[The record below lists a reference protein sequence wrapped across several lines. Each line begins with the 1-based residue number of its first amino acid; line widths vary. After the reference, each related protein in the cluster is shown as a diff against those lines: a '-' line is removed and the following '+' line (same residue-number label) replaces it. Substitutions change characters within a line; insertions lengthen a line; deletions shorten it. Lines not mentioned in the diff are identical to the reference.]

1 MAEFSSRNELHNS
14 LENRAS
20 NFKSFSSSFLIMLIT
35 YLIIVGL
42 TEFTL
47 TPLDIY
53 SGKLTARKITF
64 TECYLLPTWKRELFC
79 FNISVAK
86 VKIKKI

>member
-53 SGKLTARKITF
+53 SGKLAVRKITF

-86 VKIKKI
+86 VKI